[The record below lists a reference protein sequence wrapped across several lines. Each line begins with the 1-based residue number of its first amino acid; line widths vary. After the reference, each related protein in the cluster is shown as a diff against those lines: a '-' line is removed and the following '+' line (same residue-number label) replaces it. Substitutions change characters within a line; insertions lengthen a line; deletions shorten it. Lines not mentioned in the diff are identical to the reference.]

1 MNELNPDSSQL
12 CPAWFTPTRADG
24 PAWWEQLNY
33 ELPVASLHKLKARW
47 WRKPSH
53 VNYFFFFTVLTNNKT
68 FVFPA
73 RQTWPNRWHGD
84 VRHAPY
90 RCSWVQTCRV
100 EKEKKKKKPQTE
112 HSRWSFAWFTSAPL
126 QRTWEESGR
135 LMQSWEFWNKLAS
148 NRREGDS
155 QTTLM
160 RGHSKQTSSI
170 AQITFGARQ
179 KKKKTIEMS
188 GGKKK
193 WQVLK
198 LCFPRTCCHSC
209 RSPGISQPSCD
220 SFVIV
225 QTQSEFLIPRWHL
238 SQYLISPEM
247 MNNCS
252 SGCVQ
257 GICVAF
263 SCSLRFRPRI
273 SKKKNHKERLTP
285 ARFTISQRGPSTWL
299 LSTWNQRPSSTQ
311 TSALL
316 VAHREMAHKGRLIF
330 LESKSKPKLF

>member
-1 MNELNPDSSQL
+1 MSD
-12 CPAWFTPTRADG
+12 T
-24 PAWWEQLNY
+24 
-33 ELPVASLHKLKARW
+33 LHTGAAEFRLAEW
-47 WRKPSH
+47 
-53 VNYFFFFTVLTNNKT
+53 
-68 FVFPA
+68 
-73 RQTWPNRWHGD
+73 
-84 VRHAPY
+84 
-90 RCSWVQTCRV
+90 
-100 EKEKKKKKPQTE
+100 KKKKKKKNHKQNTADGHLHDLLPHLCRGHE
-112 HSRWSFAWFTSAPL
+112 RKVEDWC
-126 QRTWEESGR
+126 RVESSGT
-135 LMQSWEFWNKLAS
+135 NGLAS

-209 RSPGISQPSCD
+209 RSPGISQPWCD

-257 GICVAF
+257 GICVAL

-273 SKKKNHKERLTP
+273 SKKKK
-285 ARFTISQRGPSTWL
+285 SQGKTD
-299 LSTWNQRPSSTQ
+299 
-311 TSALL
+311 TSALYDITTRTFNVTFVNL
-316 VAHREMAHKGRLIF
+316 KSTSFFNSNICFAGR
-330 LESKSKPKLF
+330 SQRDGP